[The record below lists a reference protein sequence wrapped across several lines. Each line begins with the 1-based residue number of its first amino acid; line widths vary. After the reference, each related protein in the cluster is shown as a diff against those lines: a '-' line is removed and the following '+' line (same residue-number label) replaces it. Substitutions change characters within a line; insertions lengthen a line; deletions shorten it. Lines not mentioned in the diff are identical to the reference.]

1 MNIALC
7 AAFLEE
13 DVWEK
18 SLQALTSPH
27 KVEITQCNSAL
38 ALLPML
44 QLKPFSLLVVVLNGV
59 AGLEAVRH
67 LREKAS
73 DVPILWISDEDYSLT
88 GYQYHVTRFLRRPV
102 SQVDLREALAVCLH
116 LESGC
121 KIK

>member
-1 MNIALC
+1 MNIGLC

-13 DVWEK
+13 DIWETIIRE
-18 SLQALTSPH
+18 LDLADNI
-27 KVEITQCNSAL
+27 EITQGNGAQ
-38 ALLPML
+38 ALLPAL
-44 QLKPFSLLVVVLNGV
+44 HLKHFSLVVVVLNGS
-59 AGLEAVRH
+59 AGLEAVSH